1 MEYYSAMKKNGFEC
15 ILVRRMKLEPVIEW
29 RKSERE
35 KQIFSI
41 NTYIWYLEK
50 WYPWTYVQ
58 GKNRD
63 AGKEN
68 RLVDTLGELKGGMN
82 EKVAL
87 TYIYY
92 HV

>member
-1 MEYYSAMKKNGFEC
+1 MEYYSAMKKNGFES
-15 ILVRRMKLEPVIEW
+15 ILVRWMKLEPVIEW

-41 NTYIWYLEK
+41 NTYICYLEK

-63 AGKEN
+63 ADKEN
-68 RLVDTLGELKGGMN
+68 RLVDTSGELKGGMN

-87 TYIYY
+87 TYIHY